1 MERIISRA
9 DLLAAEPS
17 PPSSPDLLA
26 IKSLQE
32 FDFVHHE
39 TLPDAHD
46 QEQENGAEDGLEF
59 QLFAPAAGKTE
70 NTSGIAKIRLDSP
83 DLANAE
89 PSLVNPNRDPRY
101 YFTSTP
107 SPEEQQNFEAAAMS
121 GQDIIAQSR
130 NSWPGMAYPW
140 KVLHL
145 SKTKKQQKVLAPSDA
160 LFAKLVESQG
170 VQKRTRPG
178 KKARVA
184 VRMRLAAAKAKQE
197 EKQKAAEVKEAEER
211 EKRTRRNREK
221 KVKKK
226 NREKAKKAG
235 ANGTTDEAEE
245 KAEDGQHDE
254 HD

>member
-1 MERIISRA
+1 MERVISRA
-9 DLLAAEPS
+9 DLLAEEPS
-17 PPSSPDLLA
+17 PPSSPDLPA

-39 TLPDAHD
+39 TLPDAYD
-46 QEQENGAEDGLEF
+46 QEQEIDAEDGLEF
-59 QLFAPAAGKTE
+59 QLFAPSAGKTE

-89 PSLVNPNRDPRY
+89 PGLVNPNRDPRY

-121 GQDIIAQSR
+121 GQDILNQSR
-130 NSWPGMAYPW
+130 RSWPGMACPW

-145 SKTKKQQKVLAPSDA
+145 PRTKKQQKILAPSDA
-160 LFAKLVESQG
+160 LFTKLIGSQSM
-170 VQKRTRPG
+170 QKRTRPG
-178 KKARVA
+178 KKARIA
-184 VRMRLAAAKAKQE
+184 VRTKLVEAKTKQE
-197 EKQKAAEVKEAEER
+197 EKQKAAELKEAEER

-226 NREKAKKAG
+226 NREKAKRAE
-235 ANGTTDEAEE
+235 ANGTTGEVEAEE
-245 KAEDGQHDE
+245 NDQHDE
-254 HD
+254 D

>member
-9 DLLAAEPS
+9 DLLAAEPP
-17 PPSSPDLLA
+17 PPSSPDLPA
-26 IKSLQE
+26 IKGLQE

-46 QEQENGAEDGLEF
+46 QERENGAEDGLEF
-59 QLFAPAAGKTE
+59 QLFAPSAGNPE

-89 PSLVNPNRDPRY
+89 PGLINPHRDPSY

-107 SPEEQQNFEAAAMS
+107 SPVEQQNFQVAAMS

-130 NSWPGMAYPW
+130 NPWLGMAYPW

-145 SKTKKQQKVLAPSDA
+145 PQTRKQQNVLAPSDA
-160 LFAKLVESQG
+160 LFAKLVGSQG

-178 KKARVA
+178 KKARMA
-184 VRMRLAAAKAKQE
+184 VRTKLAAAKAKQE
-197 EKQKAAEVKEAEER
+197 EKQKAAEIKEAEER

-235 ANGTTDEAEE
+235 VNGTTVEADDDQQ
-245 KAEDGQHDE
+245 AEQD
-254 HD
+254 

>member
-1 MERIISRA
+1 MERVISRA
-9 DLLAAEPS
+9 DLLAEEPS
-17 PPSSPDLLA
+17 PPSPDFPA

-46 QEQENGAEDGLEF
+46 QEQENDPEDGLEF
-59 QLFAPAAGKTE
+59 QLFAPSAGKPE

-89 PSLVNPNRDPRY
+89 PGLVNPNRDPRY

-107 SPEEQQNFEAAAMS
+107 SLEEQQNFEAAAMS
-121 GQDIIAQSR
+121 GQDILNQSQR
-130 NSWPGMAYPW
+130 SWPGMAYSW

-145 SKTKKQQKVLAPSDA
+145 PKTKKQQKNLAPSDA
-160 LFAKLVESQG
+160 LFTKLLGSQS

-178 KKARVA
+178 KKARIA
-184 VRMRLAAAKAKQE
+184 VRTKLVAAKTKQE
-197 EKQKAAEVKEAEER
+197 EKQKAAELKEAEER

-226 NREKAKKAG
+226 NREKAKKAE
-235 ANGTTDEAEE
+235 ANGATGEVEE
-245 KAEDGQHDE
+245 KAEESDRHDE
-254 HD
+254 D

>member
-1 MERIISRA
+1 MERVISRA
-9 DLLAAEPS
+9 DLLAEEPS
-17 PPSSPDLLA
+17 PPSSPDLPA

-46 QEQENGAEDGLEF
+46 QEQENDAEDGLEF
-59 QLFAPAAGKTE
+59 QLFAPPAGKTE
-70 NTSGIAKIRLDSP
+70 NASGIAKIRLDSP
-83 DLANAE
+83 DLTNAE
-89 PSLVNPNRDPRY
+89 PGLVNPNRDPRY
-101 YFTSTP
+101 YFTSGS

-121 GQDIIAQSR
+121 GQDILNQSR
-130 NSWPGMAYPW
+130 RSWPGMAYPW

-145 SKTKKQQKVLAPSDA
+145 PKTKKQQKILAPSDA
-160 LFAKLVESQG
+160 LYTKLIGHQS

-184 VRMRLAAAKAKQE
+184 VRTKLVAAKTKQE
-197 EKQKAAEVKEAEER
+197 EKQKAAELKEAEER

-226 NREKAKKAG
+226 NREKAKKAE
-235 ANGTTDEAEE
+235 ANGTTDEVEAEE
-245 KAEDGQHDE
+245 NDQHDE
-254 HD
+254 D